1 MFNPRTTVVRHV
13 SADRPEAAVIG
24 EAADVLRRGGLVAFP
39 TETVYGLGANALDAA
54 AVETIF
60 AAKGRPATNPI
71 IVHVA
76 DVDAAKSL
84 VSNWPEIADHLA
96 SRFWPGSLTLVLPK
110 HPQVPGVVTAGGP
123 TVGIRVPAHP
133 VALALLNAAELP
145 IAAPSA
151 NRATQISP
159 TTAEHVFRS
168 LNGRVDMILDAGPTP
183 GGLESTVIDL
193 TVQPPKLLRPGL
205 VSIAELN
212 ALIGEVDVAT
222 RAIES
227 ASEEPARSPGQQ
239 PRHYAP
245 RAKLVVS
252 RQSEVDVKNLLG
264 TVNRVGWLRLPS
276 TSPSGSGG
284 ESAQG
289 GMVETETLVL
299 IDMPNEPIG
308 YAGRL
313 YAALHELDDAQVDV
327 IVVDLPPENRRLAGH
342 SRSIAAGGAAWMTS
356 TATNN
361 ERAYHACSRHGSD
374 RFCRPAF
381 AEAIRSAQR
390 AEPRCRSCPAGFG
403 RI

>member
-1 MFNPRTTVVRHV
+1 MFNPRTTVVRRV

-24 EAADVLRRGGLVAFP
+24 EAADVLRCGGLVAFP

-84 VSNWPEIADHLA
+84 VSNWPEIADHVA
-96 SRFWPGSLTLVLPK
+96 ERFWPGSLTLVLPK
-110 HPQVPGVVTAGGP
+110 HPRVPNIVTAGGA

-133 VALALLNAAELP
+133 VALALLEAADLP

-151 NRATQISP
+151 NRATQVSP
-159 TTAEHVFRS
+159 TTADHVFRG
-168 LNGRVDMILDAGPTP
+168 LNGRVDIILDTGPTP

-212 ALIGEVDVAT
+212 ALIGEVDAGQACNRT
-222 RAIES
+222 

-239 PRHYAP
+239 LRHYAP

-252 RQSEVDVKNLLG
+252 QQSEVYVKSVLG

-276 TSPSGSGG
+276 TVASAPSVGL
-284 ESAQG
+284 ARD
-289 GMVETETLVL
+289 GMAETESLVI
-299 IDMPNEPIG
+299 IDMPTEPIG
-308 YAGRL
+308 YAARL
-313 YAALHELDDAQVDV
+313 YAALHEVDDAQVDV
-327 IVVDLPPENRRLAGH
+327 IVVGLPPENAEWLAIHDRLRR
-342 SRSIAAGGAAWMTS
+342 AAHQG
-356 TATNN
+356 
-361 ERAYHACSRHGSD
+361 
-374 RFCRPAF
+374 
-381 AEAIRSAQR
+381 
-390 AEPRCRSCPAGFG
+390 
-403 RI
+403 

>member
-1 MFNPRTTVVRHV
+1 MFNPRTTVVRRV
-13 SADRPEAAVIG
+13 SADRPEAAVIR
-24 EAADVLRRGGLVAFP
+24 EAADVLRRVGLVAFP
-39 TETVYGLGANALDAA
+39 TETVYGLGANALDVA
-54 AVETIF
+54 AVEAIF

-96 SRFWPGSLTLVLPK
+96 SRFWPGSLTLILPK
-110 HPQVPGVVTAGGP
+110 HPQVPDAVTAGGP

-212 ALIGEVDVAT
+212 ALIGEVNVGHAYIRST
-222 RAIES
+222 N
-227 ASEEPARSPGQQ
+227 EEPARSPGQQ

-245 RAKLVVS
+245 RAKMVVS
-252 RQSEVDVKNLLG
+252 PQPEADVKNLVG
-264 TVNRVGWLRLPS
+264 TVNRIGWLRLPS
-276 TSPSGSGG
+276 TDPSTPGAGLSRDGS
-284 ESAQG
+284 
-289 GMVETETLVL
+289 VEIDSLVI
-299 IDMPNEPIG
+299 IDMVNEPIG
-308 YAGRL
+308 YAARL
-313 YAALHELDDAQVDV
+313 YAALHKLDDAQVDV
-327 IVVDLPPENRRLAGH
+327 IVVDLPPGNTEWLAIHDRLRR
-342 SRSIAAGGAAWMTS
+342 AAHPG
-356 TATNN
+356 
-361 ERAYHACSRHGSD
+361 
-374 RFCRPAF
+374 
-381 AEAIRSAQR
+381 
-390 AEPRCRSCPAGFG
+390 
-403 RI
+403 

>member
-1 MFNPRTTVVRHV
+1 MQNAEAAGSRQINKNPSVEVPKFCLLRSAFCLSSVSFCDRSKMFNPRTTVVRRV
-13 SADRPEAAVIG
+13 SADRPDAAVIR

-71 IVHVA
+71 IVHAA
-76 DVDAAKSL
+76 DAETAKSL
-84 VSNWPEIADHLA
+84 TLSWPEIADRLA
-96 SRFWPGSLTLVLPK
+96 QRFWPGSLTLVLPK
-110 HPQVPGVVTAGGP
+110 HPQVPDVVTAGGP

-133 VALALLNAAELP
+133 TALALLRASELP

-159 TTAEHVFRS
+159 TTAEHVFRG

-212 ALIGEVDVAT
+212 PLIGEVDVAQACN
-222 RAIES
+222 RMAND
-227 ASEEPARSPGQQ
+227 EPARSPGQQ

-245 RAKLVVS
+245 RAKLIVS
-252 RQSEVDVKNLLG
+252 RQSEADVKNLLG

-276 TSPSGSGG
+276 TVASAPSAGLARVGSDEI
-284 ESAQG
+284 ES
-289 GMVETETLVL
+289 LVQ
-299 IDMPNEPIG
+299 IDMPIEPIG
-308 YAGRL
+308 YAARL

-327 IVVDLPPENRRLAGH
+327 IVVDLPPEN
-342 SRSIAAGGAAWMTS
+342 AAWL
-356 TATNN
+356 AIHDRLR
-361 ERAYHACSRHGSD
+361 RAAHPS
-374 RFCRPAF
+374 
-381 AEAIRSAQR
+381 
-390 AEPRCRSCPAGFG
+390 
-403 RI
+403 